1 MNRILIRTTVLALSL
16 AGGTATAQ
24 TVQVPHTFEAGTPA
38 RAEEVNQNFDAGA
51 VAINDNAMDIA
62 ALMERLDALEV
73 QDISVDCDNGESI
86 QDAVDKARET
96 ANINVSGTCFER
108 VSIQRDHIHILGNIV
123 AIIMPPA
130 GMFAFNV
137 LATDNI
143 RIQGFTILG
152 GAGGFN
158 IARGSSAFI
167 FDNEIL
173 DSTSEGIRLVGN
185 SSAQVQRNSLHSTSG
200 NSSQIFVT
208 GSSEAFVGD
217 NTITA
222 SSGSGIEASNASSVT
237 AGGNSVSG
245 TAGFGIAVQQN
256 AHMGLFTEN
265 TVNTIFCG
273 FSGSLEVDEVQ
284 FITGGAGAVSLDAG
298 CDLANF
304 SGAAFPP

>member
-1 MNRILIRTTVLALSL
+1 MNRILIQTAVLALSL

-96 ANINVSGTCFER
+96 ANINVSGTCFEG
-108 VSIQRDHIHILGNIV
+108 VVIQGDHLHILGNKV
-123 AIIMPPA
+123 ATIMPPA
-130 GMFAFNV
+130 GSTAFNV
-137 LATDNI
+137 VSTDNV
-143 RIQGFTILG
+143 RIEGFTILG
-152 GAGGFN
+152 GAGGFH
-158 IARGSSAFI
+158 IQRSSASI
-167 FDNEIL
+167 FDNQILNSTSVGINIRANSFAFVRDNLL
-173 DSTSEGIRLVGN
+173 DSTSGN
-185 SSAQVQRNSLHSTSG
+185 F
-200 NSSQIFVT
+200 SQIFVA
-208 GSSEAFVGD
+208 GSSDAFVRD
-217 NTITA
+217 NIITA
-222 SSGSGIEASNASSVT
+222 SSGDGINAGSASSVSA
-237 AGGNSVSG
+237 AGNIVSG
-245 TAGFGIAVQQN
+245 TAGFGIAVEQN
-256 AHMGLFTEN
+256 AHMTLFTEN

-284 FITGGAGAVSLDAG
+284 MITGGAGAVSLDAG